1 MSWIKI
7 NGQPVNV
14 FYITDISEVN
24 TLSSGLCG
32 TRIYYDLLRN
42 EKNDKDLREKFD
54 ELHEKDLEGYDI
66 RKEFD
71 KKIGKLY
78 YFGVTYVN
86 HFTHKENSVYS
97 KLYRTKEEAQVVL
110 DEFLKE
116 LNEIENRWLLKI
128 EI

>member
-7 NGQPVNV
+7 NGQPVNL

-42 EKNDKDLREKFD
+42 EKNDEELKKKFD
-54 ELHEKDLEGYDI
+54 ELYEKDLEGYDI

-86 HFTHKENSVYS
+86 YFTHKESFVYS
-97 KLYRTKEEAQVVL
+97 KLYKTKIEAQVIL
-110 DEFLKE
+110 DEFLKK
-116 LNEIENRWLLKI
+116 LNEIESRLPII

>member
-14 FYITDISEVN
+14 FYITDISKVN
-24 TLSSGLCG
+24 TLSSGLCSI
-32 TRIYYDLLRN
+32 RIYYDLLRN
-42 EKNDKDLREKFD
+42 EKNDEELKKKID
-54 ELHEKDLEGYDI
+54 ELYEKDLEEYDI

-86 HFTHKENSVYS
+86 YFTHKESFVYS
-97 KLYRTKEEAQVVL
+97 KLYKTKIEAQVVL
-110 DEFLKE
+110 DEFLKK
-116 LNEIENRWLLKI
+116 LNEIESRLPKI

>member
-7 NGQPVNV
+7 NGQPVNL

-42 EKNDKDLREKFD
+42 EKNDEELKKKFD
-54 ELHEKDLEGYDI
+54 ELYEKDLEEYDI

-86 HFTHKENSVYS
+86 YFTHKESFVYS
-97 KLYRTKEEAQVVL
+97 KLYKTKIEAQVIL
-110 DEFLKE
+110 DEFLKK
-116 LNEIENRWLLKI
+116 LNEIESRLPI
-128 EI
+128 MEI

>member
-14 FYITDISEVN
+14 FYITDISKVN

-32 TRIYYDLLRN
+32 TRIYYDLFRN
-42 EKNDKDLREKFD
+42 EKNDEELKKKID
-54 ELHEKDLEGYDI
+54 ELYEKDLEEYDI

-86 HFTHKENSVYS
+86 YFTHKESFVYS
-97 KLYRTKEEAQVVL
+97 KLYKTKIEAQVVL
-110 DEFLKE
+110 DEFLKK
-116 LNEIENRWLLKI
+116 LNEIESRLPKI

>member
-14 FYITDISEVN
+14 FYITDISKVN

-42 EKNDKDLREKFD
+42 EKNDEELKKKID
-54 ELHEKDLEGYDI
+54 ELYEKDLEEYDI

-86 HFTHKENSVYS
+86 YFTHKESFVYS
-97 KLYRTKEEAQVVL
+97 KLYKTKIEAQVIL
-110 DEFLKE
+110 DEFLKK
-116 LNEIENRWLLKI
+116 LNEIESRLPKI

>member
-14 FYITDISEVN
+14 FYIKDISKVN
-24 TLSSGLCG
+24 TLSSVLCG

-42 EKNDKDLREKFD
+42 EKNDEELKKKID
-54 ELHEKDLEGYDI
+54 ELYEKDLEEYDI

-86 HFTHKENSVYS
+86 YFTHKESFVYS
-97 KLYRTKEEAQVVL
+97 KLYKTKIEAQVIL
-110 DEFLKE
+110 DEFLKK
-116 LNEIENRWLLKI
+116 LNEIESRLPKI

>member
-7 NGQPVNV
+7 NGQPVNL

-42 EKNDKDLREKFD
+42 EKNDEELKKKFD
-54 ELHEKDLEGYDI
+54 ELYEKDLEEYDI

-86 HFTHKENSVYS
+86 YFTHKESFVYS
-97 KLYRTKEEAQVVL
+97 MLYKTKIEAQVVL
-110 DEFLKE
+110 DEFLKK
-116 LNEIENRWLLKI
+116 LNEIESRLPII

>member
-14 FYITDISEVN
+14 FYITDISKVN
-24 TLSSGLCG
+24 TLSSELCG

-42 EKNDKDLREKFD
+42 EKNDEELKKKID
-54 ELHEKDLEGYDI
+54 ELYEKDLEEYDI

-78 YFGVTYVN
+78 YFGMTYVN
-86 HFTHKENSVYS
+86 YFTHKESFVYS
-97 KLYRTKEEAQVVL
+97 KLYKTKIEAQVVL
-110 DEFLKE
+110 DEFLKN
-116 LNEIENRWLLKI
+116 LNEIESRLPKL

>member
-14 FYITDISEVN
+14 FYITDISKVN

-42 EKNDKDLREKFD
+42 EKNDE
-54 ELHEKDLEGYDI
+54 ELKKKIDGLYEKDLEEYDI

-78 YFGVTYVN
+78 YFGMTYIN
-86 HFTHKENSVYS
+86 YFTHKESFVYS
-97 KLYRTKEEAQVVL
+97 KLYKTKIEAQVVL
-110 DEFLKE
+110 DEFLKN
-116 LNEIENRWLLKI
+116 LNEIESRLPKI

>member
-7 NGQPVNV
+7 NGQPVNL

-42 EKNDKDLREKFD
+42 EKNDEELKKKID
-54 ELHEKDLEGYDI
+54 ELYEKDLEEYDI

-78 YFGVTYVN
+78 YFGVTYIN
-86 HFTHKENSVYS
+86 YFTHKESFVYS
-97 KLYRTKEEAQVVL
+97 KLYKTKIEAQVIL
-110 DEFLKE
+110 DEFLKK
-116 LNEIENRWLLKI
+116 LNEIESRLPII

>member
-7 NGQPVNV
+7 NGQPVNL
-14 FYITDISEVN
+14 FSITDISEVN

-42 EKNDKDLREKFD
+42 EKNDEELKKKFD
-54 ELHEKDLEGYDI
+54 ELYEKDLEEYDI

-78 YFGVTYVN
+78 YFGVTYIN
-86 HFTHKENSVYS
+86 YFTHKESFVYS
-97 KLYRTKEEAQVVL
+97 KLYKTEIEAQVVL
-110 DEFLKE
+110 DEFLKR
-116 LNEIENRWLLKI
+116 LNEIESMLPII

>member
-7 NGQPVNV
+7 NGQPVNI
-14 FYITDISEVN
+14 FYITDISKVN

-42 EKNDKDLREKFD
+42 EKNDEELKKKID
-54 ELHEKDLEGYDI
+54 ELYEKDLEEYDI

-78 YFGVTYVN
+78 YFGVTYIN
-86 HFTHKENSVYS
+86 YFTHKESFVYS
-97 KLYRTKEEAQVVL
+97 KLYKTKIEAQVIL
-110 DEFLKE
+110 DEFLKK
-116 LNEIENRWLLKI
+116 LNEIESRLPIL

>member
-14 FYITDISEVN
+14 FYITDISKVN

-42 EKNDKDLREKFD
+42 EKNDEELKKKID
-54 ELHEKDLEGYDI
+54 ELYEKDLEEYDI
-66 RKEFD
+66 QKEFD

-78 YFGVTYVN
+78 YFGMTYVN
-86 HFTHKENSVYS
+86 YFTHKESFVYS
-97 KLYRTKEEAQVVL
+97 KLYKTKIEAQVVL
-110 DEFLKE
+110 DEFLKN
-116 LNEIENRWLLKI
+116 LNEIESRLPKI

>member
-1 MSWIKI
+1 MSCIKI

-14 FYITDISEVN
+14 FYITDISKVN

-42 EKNDKDLREKFD
+42 EKNDEELKKKID
-54 ELHEKDLEGYDI
+54 ELYEKDLEEYDI

-78 YFGVTYVN
+78 YFGVTYIN
-86 HFTHKENSVYS
+86 YFTHKESFVYS
-97 KLYRTKEEAQVVL
+97 KLYKTKIEAQVLL
-110 DEFLKE
+110 DEFLKK
-116 LNEIENRWLLKI
+116 LNEIESRLPI
-128 EI
+128 MEI

>member
-14 FYITDISEVN
+14 FYITDISKVN

-42 EKNDKDLREKFD
+42 EKNDEELKKKID
-54 ELHEKDLEGYDI
+54 ELYEKDLEEYDI

-78 YFGVTYVN
+78 YFRVTYVN
-86 HFTHKENSVYS
+86 YFTHKESFVYS
-97 KLYRTKEEAQVVL
+97 KLYKTKIEAQVLL
-110 DEFLKE
+110 DEFLKK
-116 LNEIENRWLLKI
+116 LNEIESRLPKI

>member
-14 FYITDISEVN
+14 FYITDISKVN

-42 EKNDKDLREKFD
+42 EKNDEELKKKID
-54 ELHEKDLEGYDI
+54 ELYEKDLEEYDI
-66 RKEFD
+66 QKEFD

-78 YFGVTYVN
+78 YFGVTYIN
-86 HFTHKENSVYS
+86 YFTHKESFVYS
-97 KLYRTKEEAQVVL
+97 KLYKSKIEAQVIL
-110 DEFLKE
+110 DEFFKK
-116 LNEIENRWLLKI
+116 LNEIESRLPKI

>member
-1 MSWIKI
+1 MSWIMI

-14 FYITDISEVN
+14 FYITDISKVN

-42 EKNDKDLREKFD
+42 EKNDEELKKKND
-54 ELHEKDLEGYDI
+54 ELYEKDLEEYDI

-86 HFTHKENSVYS
+86 YFTHKESFVYS
-97 KLYRTKEEAQVVL
+97 KLYKTKIEAQVLL
-110 DEFLKE
+110 DEFLKK
-116 LNEIENRWLLKI
+116 LNEIESRLPKI

>member
-42 EKNDKDLREKFD
+42 EKNDEELKKKID
-54 ELHEKDLEGYDI
+54 ELYEKDLEEYDI

-78 YFGVTYVN
+78 YFGVTYIN
-86 HFTHKENSVYS
+86 YFTHKESFVYS
-97 KLYRTKEEAQVVL
+97 KLYKTKIEAQVIL
-110 DEFLKE
+110 DEFLKK
-116 LNEIENRWLLKI
+116 LNEIESRLPI
-128 EI
+128 MEI

>member
-14 FYITDISEVN
+14 FCITDISKVN

-42 EKNDKDLREKFD
+42 EKNDEELKKKID
-54 ELHEKDLEGYDI
+54 ELYEKDLEEYDI

-78 YFGVTYVN
+78 YFGMTYIN
-86 HFTHKENSVYS
+86 YFTHKESFVYS
-97 KLYRTKEEAQVVL
+97 KLYKTKIEAQVVL
-110 DEFLKE
+110 DEFLKN
-116 LNEIENRWLLKI
+116 LNEIESRLPKI

>member
-14 FYITDISEVN
+14 FYITDISKVN

-42 EKNDKDLREKFD
+42 EKNDEELKKKID
-54 ELHEKDLEGYDI
+54 ELYEKDLEEYDI

-78 YFGVTYVN
+78 YFGVTYIN
-86 HFTHKENSVYS
+86 YFTHKESFVYS
-97 KLYRTKEEAQVVL
+97 KLYKTKIEAQVIL
-110 DEFLKE
+110 DEFLKK
-116 LNEIENRWLLKI
+116 LNEIESRLPIL

>member
-1 MSWIKI
+1 MGWIKI

-14 FYITDISEVN
+14 FYITDISKVN

-42 EKNDKDLREKFD
+42 EKNDEELKKKID
-54 ELHEKDLEGYDI
+54 ELYEKDLEEYDI

-86 HFTHKENSVYS
+86 YFTHKESFVYS
-97 KLYRTKEEAQVVL
+97 KLYKTKIEAQVLL

-116 LNEIENRWLLKI
+116 LNEIESRLPKI

>member
-14 FYITDISEVN
+14 FYITDISKVN
-24 TLSSGLCG
+24 TLSSGLCD

-42 EKNDKDLREKFD
+42 EKNDEELKKKID
-54 ELHEKDLEGYDI
+54 ELYEKDLEEYDI

-86 HFTHKENSVYS
+86 YFTHKESFVYS
-97 KLYRTKEEAQVVL
+97 KLYKTKIEAQVLL
-110 DEFLKE
+110 DEFLKK
-116 LNEIENRWLLKI
+116 LNEIESRLPKI

>member
-7 NGQPVNV
+7 NGQPVNL

-42 EKNDKDLREKFD
+42 EKNDEELKKKFD
-54 ELHEKDLEGYDI
+54 ELYEKDLEEYDI

-86 HFTHKENSVYS
+86 YFTHKESFVYS
-97 KLYRTKEEAQVVL
+97 KLYKTKIEAQVVL
-110 DEFLKE
+110 DMFLEK
-116 LNEIENRWLLKI
+116 LNEIESMLPKI

>member
-14 FYITDISEVN
+14 FYITDISKVN
-24 TLSSGLCG
+24 TLSSGLCV

-42 EKNDKDLREKFD
+42 EKNDEELKKKID
-54 ELHEKDLEGYDI
+54 ELYEKDLEEYDI

-86 HFTHKENSVYS
+86 YFTHKESFVYS
-97 KLYRTKEEAQVVL
+97 KLYKTKIEAQVLL
-110 DEFLKE
+110 DEFLKN
-116 LNEIENRWLLKI
+116 LNEIESRLPKI

>member
-14 FYITDISEVN
+14 FYITDISKVN

-42 EKNDKDLREKFD
+42 EKNDEELKKKFD
-54 ELHEKDLEGYDI
+54 ELYEKDLEEYDI

-86 HFTHKENSVYS
+86 YFTHKESFVYS
-97 KLYRTKEEAQVVL
+97 KLYKTKIEAQVIL
-110 DEFLKE
+110 DEFLKK
-116 LNEIENRWLLKI
+116 LNEIESRLPII

>member
-7 NGQPVNV
+7 NGQPVNL

-42 EKNDKDLREKFD
+42 EKNDEELKKKID
-54 ELHEKDLEGYDI
+54 ELYEKDLEEYDI

-86 HFTHKENSVYS
+86 YFTHKESFVYS
-97 KLYRTKEEAQVVL
+97 KLYKTKIEAQVIL
-110 DEFLKE
+110 DEFLKK
-116 LNEIENRWLLKI
+116 LNEIESRLPII

>member
-14 FYITDISEVN
+14 FYITDISKVN

-42 EKNDKDLREKFD
+42 EKNDEELKKKID
-54 ELHEKDLEGYDI
+54 ELYEKDLEEYDI

-78 YFGVTYVN
+78 YFGMTYVN
-86 HFTHKENSVYS
+86 YFTHKESFVYS
-97 KLYRTKEEAQVVL
+97 KLYKTKIEAQVVL
-110 DEFLKE
+110 DEFLKK
-116 LNEIENRWLLKI
+116 LNEIESRLPKI

>member
-14 FYITDISEVN
+14 FYITDISKVN

-42 EKNDKDLREKFD
+42 EKNDEELKKKID
-54 ELHEKDLEGYDI
+54 ELYEKDLEEYDI

-78 YFGVTYVN
+78 YFGVPYVN
-86 HFTHKENSVYS
+86 YFTHKESFVYS
-97 KLYRTKEEAQVVL
+97 KLYKTKIEAQVVL
-110 DEFLKE
+110 DEFLKK
-116 LNEIENRWLLKI
+116 LNEIESRLPKI

>member
-14 FYITDISEVN
+14 FYITDISKVN

-42 EKNDKDLREKFD
+42 EKNDEELKKKID
-54 ELHEKDLEGYDI
+54 ELYEKDLEEYDI

-78 YFGVTYVN
+78 YFGVTYIN
-86 HFTHKENSVYS
+86 YFTYKESFVYS
-97 KLYRTKEEAQVVL
+97 KLYKTKIEAQVIL
-110 DEFLKE
+110 DEFLKK
-116 LNEIENRWLLKI
+116 LNEIESRLPI
-128 EI
+128 MEI

>member
-14 FYITDISEVN
+14 FHITDISKVN

-42 EKNDKDLREKFD
+42 EKNDEELKKKID
-54 ELHEKDLEGYDI
+54 ELYEKDLEEYDI

-86 HFTHKENSVYS
+86 YFTHKESFVYS
-97 KLYRTKEEAQVVL
+97 KLYKTKIEAQVLL
-110 DEFLKE
+110 DEFLKK
-116 LNEIENRWLLKI
+116 LNEIESRLPKI

>member
-14 FYITDISEVN
+14 FYITDISKVN

-42 EKNDKDLREKFD
+42 EKNDEELKKKID
-54 ELHEKDLEGYDI
+54 ELYEKDLEEYDI

-86 HFTHKENSVYS
+86 YFTHKESFVYS
-97 KLYRTKEEAQVVL
+97 KLYKTKIEAQVVL
-110 DEFLKE
+110 DEFLKN
-116 LNEIENRWLLKI
+116 LNEIESRLPKI

>member
-14 FYITDISEVN
+14 FYITDISKVN

-42 EKNDKDLREKFD
+42 EKNDEELKKKID
-54 ELHEKDLEGYDI
+54 ELYEKDLEEYDI

-86 HFTHKENSVYS
+86 YFTHKESFVYS
-97 KLYRTKEEAQVVL
+97 KLYQTKIEAQVVL
-110 DEFLKE
+110 DEFLKK
-116 LNEIENRWLLKI
+116 LNEIESRLPKI

>member
-1 MSWIKI
+1 MSWITI

-14 FYITDISEVN
+14 FYITDISKVN

-42 EKNDKDLREKFD
+42 EKNDEELKKKID
-54 ELHEKDLEGYDI
+54 ELYEKDLEEYDI

-86 HFTHKENSVYS
+86 YFTHKESFVYS
-97 KLYRTKEEAQVVL
+97 KLYKTKIEAQVLL
-110 DEFLKE
+110 DEFLKK
-116 LNEIENRWLLKI
+116 LNEIESRLPKI

>member
-1 MSWIKI
+1 MSWIMI

-14 FYITDISEVN
+14 FYITDISKVN

-42 EKNDKDLREKFD
+42 EKNDEELKKKID
-54 ELHEKDLEGYDI
+54 ELYEKDLEEYDI

-86 HFTHKENSVYS
+86 YFTHKESFVYS
-97 KLYRTKEEAQVVL
+97 KLYKTKIEAQVLL
-110 DEFLKE
+110 DEFLKK
-116 LNEIENRWLLKI
+116 LNEIESRLPII

>member
-7 NGQPVNV
+7 SGQPVNL
-14 FYITDISEVN
+14 FYITDISKVN

-32 TRIYYDLLRN
+32 TRIYYDLFRN
-42 EKNDKDLREKFD
+42 EKNDEELKKKID
-54 ELHEKDLEGYDI
+54 ELYEKDLEEYDI

-78 YFGVTYVN
+78 YFGVTYIN
-86 HFTHKENSVYS
+86 YFTHKESFVYS
-97 KLYRTKEEAQVVL
+97 KLYKTKIEAQVIL
-110 DEFLKE
+110 DEFLKK
-116 LNEIENRWLLKI
+116 LNEIESRLPKI

>member
-14 FYITDISEVN
+14 FYITDISKVN

-42 EKNDKDLREKFD
+42 EKNDEELKKKID
-54 ELHEKDLEGYDI
+54 ELYEKDLEEYDI

-86 HFTHKENSVYS
+86 YFTHKESFVYS
-97 KLYRTKEEAQVVL
+97 KLYKTEIEAQVVL
-110 DEFLKE
+110 DEFLKN
-116 LNEIENRWLLKI
+116 LNEIESRLPII